1 MAVDIPLNRFD
12 VPVQATILRRIG
24 CLTTNFR
31 PSAISAR
38 RLRCSGAVPGR
49 CSLILMPNSDA
60 TDTTYEMASAH
71 IAAAAPTA
79 PTRPPPRPGPVNWAN
94 AWVAPS
100 FPLPSMRAS
109 ALSSTGR

>member
-1 MAVDIPLNRFD
+1 MAVDMPLNRFD

-38 RLRCSGAVPGR
+38 RFRCSGAGSGR
-49 CSLILMPNSDA
+49 CSLVLMANSDA

-71 IAAAAPTA
+71 IAVAAPTA

-100 FPLPSMRAS
+100 LPLPSIRFS
-109 ALSSTGR
+109 GLSSTGR